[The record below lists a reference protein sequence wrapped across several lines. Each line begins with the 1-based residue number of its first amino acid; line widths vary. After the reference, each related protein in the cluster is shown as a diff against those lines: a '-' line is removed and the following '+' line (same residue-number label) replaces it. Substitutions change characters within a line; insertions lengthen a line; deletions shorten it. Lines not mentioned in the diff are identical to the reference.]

1 VPPAHNESAAIADHG
16 VIGDLQ
22 TAALVASDGTLDFL
36 CLPEFDSPTVF
47 ARVLD
52 VERGG
57 HFAIAPVREWDR
69 AEQRYVRD
77 TNVLVTRFVADDLEL
92 EVVDFMPIERTAA
105 PSRVVR
111 LVRALRGGGGIRM
124 TCAPR
129 PDYGRVVPAI
139 SLGDRRAS
147 FDGPDAFG
155 LTSTVALRRAGDDVV
170 AEFDLRSGERAAF
183 VFGRRNG
190 DHEPALP
197 NVTWATRAMRRT
209 IVYWRRWI
217 AECAFEGEW
226 RAAVRRSALTLKLLQ
241 SRRTGAIIAAPTFGL
256 PEHIGGARNWD
267 FRYSW
272 IRDASFTVYALVK
285 LGLSREARAF
295 TCWVSKRCEES
306 EKPGELQ
313 SFYGIDGRRDLTE
326 QVLDHMPGHRNSRPV
341 RIGNAAYDQ
350 LQLDIYGELIDAL
363 YVADVNDE
371 PISRAVWKHVT
382 DLTEWLSRNWQ
393 RPDQGIWEVRS
404 GCQEFLYSRVMC
416 WVAVDRAL
424 RLASRRRL
432 TAPRDRWRAT
442 RDAIHHDVH
451 ASFWNAELGA
461 FVGVKDSTSIDAA
474 CLVMPLVGFISATD
488 SRWQSTLRLV
498 EARLVRDA
506 LVRRYDLEGM
516 DTDAGSL
523 TAPSFTICSF
533 WYIECLARGG
543 EIEKAHLAM
552 RKLVGHANPLGLYSE
567 DIGSDG
573 TLLGNFPQGLA
584 HAALLGAAVALQE
597 QTAASA

>member
-1 VPPAHNESAAIADHG
+1 
-16 VIGDLQ
+16 
-22 TAALVASDGTLDFL
+22 
-36 CLPEFDSPTVF
+36 
-47 ARVLD
+47 
-52 VERGG
+52 
-57 HFAIAPVREWDR
+57 
-69 AEQRYVRD
+69 
-77 TNVLVTRFVADDLEL
+77 
-92 EVVDFMPIERTAA
+92 
-105 PSRVVR
+105 
-111 LVRALRGGGGIRM
+111 
-124 TCAPR
+124 
-129 PDYGRVVPAI
+129 
-139 SLGDRRAS
+139 
-147 FDGPDAFG
+147 
-155 LTSTVALRRAGDDVV
+155 
-170 AEFDLRSGERAAF
+170 
-183 VFGRRNG
+183 
-190 DHEPALP
+190 
-197 NVTWATRAMRRT
+197 
-209 IVYWRRWI
+209 
-217 AECAFEGEW
+217 
-226 RAAVRRSALTLKLLQ
+226 
-241 SRRTGAIIAAPTFGL
+241 
-256 PEHIGGARNWD
+256 
-267 FRYSW
+267 
-272 IRDASFTVYALVK
+272 
-285 LGLSREARAF
+285 
-295 TCWVSKRCEES
+295 
-306 EKPGELQ
+306 
-313 SFYGIDGRRDLTE
+313 
-326 QVLDHMPGHRNSRPV
+326 
-341 RIGNAAYDQ
+341 
-350 LQLDIYGELIDAL
+350 
-363 YVADVNDE
+363 
-371 PISRAVWKHVT
+371 
-382 DLTEWLSRNWQ
+382 
-393 RPDQGIWEVRS
+393 
-404 GCQEFLYSRVMC
+404 MC

>member
-1 VPPAHNESAAIADHG
+1 
-16 VIGDLQ
+16 
-22 TAALVASDGTLDFL
+22 
-36 CLPEFDSPTVF
+36 
-47 ARVLD
+47 
-52 VERGG
+52 
-57 HFAIAPVREWDR
+57 
-69 AEQRYVRD
+69 
-77 TNVLVTRFVADDLEL
+77 
-92 EVVDFMPIERTAA
+92 
-105 PSRVVR
+105 
-111 LVRALRGGGGIRM
+111 
-124 TCAPR
+124 
-129 PDYGRVVPAI
+129 
-139 SLGDRRAS
+139 
-147 FDGPDAFG
+147 
-155 LTSTVALRRAGDDVV
+155 
-170 AEFDLRSGERAAF
+170 
-183 VFGRRNG
+183 
-190 DHEPALP
+190 
-197 NVTWATRAMRRT
+197 MRRT

-217 AECAFEGEW
+217 AKCAYGGEW

-241 SRRTGAIIAAPTFGL
+241 SRRSGAIIAAPTFGL
-256 PEHIGGARNWD
+256 PERIGGSRNWD

-272 IRDASFTVYALVK
+272 IRDASFTTHALVR

-306 EKPGELQ
+306 EEPGELQ

-326 QVLDHMPGHRNSRPV
+326 QVLDHMAGHRDSRPV

-350 LQLDIYGELIDAL
+350 LQLDINGELIDAL
-363 YVADVNDE
+363 YVADMHDE
-371 PISRAVWKHVT
+371 PMSRAVWKHVT
-382 DLTEWLSRNWQ
+382 DLTEWLCRNWQ
-393 RPDQGIWEVRS
+393 RPDHGIWEVRS

-416 WVAVDRAL
+416 WVGVDRAL

-442 RDAIHHDVH
+442 RDAIHHDVQ
-451 ASFWNAELGA
+451 ANFWHAELGA
-461 FVGVKDSTSIDAA
+461 FVGVKGSTSIDAA

-533 WYIECLARGG
+533 WYVECLARGG
-543 EIEKAHLAM
+543 EMEKARLAM

-584 HAALLGAAVALQE
+584 HSALLGAAIALHE